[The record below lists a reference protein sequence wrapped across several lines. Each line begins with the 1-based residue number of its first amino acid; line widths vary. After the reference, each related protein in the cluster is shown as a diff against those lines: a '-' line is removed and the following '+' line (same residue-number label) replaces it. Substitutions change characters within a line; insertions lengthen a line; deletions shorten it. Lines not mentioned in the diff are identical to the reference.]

1 MLAYASP
8 TVWAV
13 WAAVRHLERLGTYL
27 AASADQPDTSVGGK
41 MHLVRERI
49 DRRYSDEGAEAVPW
63 SKAEAKLAAAQVCW
77 IVTVRPD
84 GRPHATPVVAVVHE
98 RKVYFHTGSAEV
110 KYANLQANPHV
121 LVLSGD
127 TAWDR
132 GLDVAVE
139 GTAVAVS
146 DDALLKRLAAL
157 YRERWDGRWNLDIR
171 DGAVVAQT
179 PGTRLVVFEV
189 RPGKAYA
196 YAKGGPFSQTTYRL

>member
-1 MLAYASP
+1 MM
-8 TVWAV
+8 
-13 WAAVRHLERLGTYL
+13 
-27 AASADQPDTSVGGK
+27 QP
-41 MHLVRERI
+41 VREHI

-63 SKAEAKLAAAQVCW
+63 SEAEARLAAAQVTW
-77 IVTVRPD
+77 VVTVRPD
-84 GRPHATPVVAVVHE
+84 GRPHATPVVAVLHE

-146 DDALLKRLAAL
+146 DDALLRRLAAR
-157 YRERWDGRWNLDIR
+157 YRDRWDGRWDLDVHN
-171 DGAVVAQT
+171 GAVVSKT
-179 PGTRLVVFEV
+179 PGIQLVVFEV
-189 RPGKAYA
+189 TPAKAYA